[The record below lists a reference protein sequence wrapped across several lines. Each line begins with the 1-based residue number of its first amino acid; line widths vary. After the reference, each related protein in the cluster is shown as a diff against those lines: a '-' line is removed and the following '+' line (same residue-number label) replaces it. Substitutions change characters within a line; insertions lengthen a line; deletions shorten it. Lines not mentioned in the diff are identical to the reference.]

1 MLHGFDR
8 HLAEFNS
15 RPRYGDHPIR
25 VWQAETG
32 RLAVAISSQT
42 GSGALEVAGRLA
54 VYLRA
59 RVSAAEPPWRVF
71 GRDLMA
77 KVLEDHH
84 LPTHLARLLP
94 EDANNALGDMLDE
107 LLGLHPPSSV
117 VVQQTVETI
126 LNLVRAGNV
135 ILVGW
140 GVNVVAGRLTNVLH
154 VRLVASLERRIARIQ
169 AREQLSR
176 REALA
181 FIERS
186 DRGRAR
192 YVRRYFHQEVAD
204 ELQYALIINTDRC
217 EDEEVVRLIGD
228 WVVNRQRLLGE
239 AVRAR
244 ATSATVT

>member
-1 MLHGFDR
+1 MRRGFDR
-8 HLAEFNS
+8 HLADFNS
-15 RPRYGDHPIR
+15 RPRYGDQPLRI
-25 VWQAETG
+25 WEPETG

-42 GSGALEVAGRLA
+42 GSGALEIAAQLADYLNAHAPAG
-54 VYLRA
+54 
-59 RVSAAEPPWRVF
+59 EPPWRLF
-71 GRDLMA
+71 GRSLMA

-84 LPTHLARLLP
+84 LPTRLARFLP
-94 EDANNALGDMLDE
+94 EDAPNALNDMLDE

-117 VVQQTVETI
+117 LVQQAAETI

-140 GVNVVAGRLTNVLH
+140 GVNAVTDKLTNVLH
-154 VRLVASLERRIARIQ
+154 ARLVGSLPRRTARIQ

-176 REALA
+176 KAALA

-192 YVRRYFHQEVAD
+192 YVKRYFHEQVAD
-204 ELQYALIINTDRC
+204 ELHYGLIINTDHF
-217 EDEEVVRLIGD
+217 EDAEAVRLIGD
-228 WVVNRQRLLGE
+228 WVLSRQHSRGE

-244 ATSATVT
+244 PTDVPAI